1 MKLRMICR
9 TGESLSN
16 RFGRAA
22 RWSGPCAVRLAVTGL
37 LIVCSLAP
45 STGQAQRVVDLQMG
59 GWAVAGPNPTL
70 YSAALGRRLLGP
82 LGYTLRGLAL
92 VDPDSSERS
101 LYGLGPEISLFRG
114 ARTLAPYVTA
124 GAALA
129 IQPAGSP
136 NLAGLWN
143 AGLGLEWNPL
153 TWLGLAAE
161 VNYLAEDRDLR
172 GFWRLTGDDRR
183 GWAYGARVAFR
194 WGGRVADAGGDA
206 IPSFTPPSP
215 PRGET
220 GPGEPG
226 AVISGG
232 DAGMLTQR
240 IVDTALS
247 AMGEPYRWGGT
258 NADEGF
264 DCSGLVWYAYTSQ
277 GVSLPRTSRDQA
289 RAGRPVER
297 NVAALASGDILTFA
311 ESGDAVSHVGLYIGD
326 GRFIHSTNS
335 GGVRVGRLSTGGDA
349 DDRWWRERWV
359 GARRV
364 LP

>member
-1 MKLRMICR
+1 MISR

-16 RFGRAA
+16 RFGGTA
-22 RWSGPCAVRLAVTGL
+22 RERGPGAVWVAVPVL
-37 LIVCSLAP
+37 LIVCCLPP
-45 STGQAQRVVDLQMG
+45 STAQAQRVVDLQIG
-59 GWAVAGPNPTL
+59 GWAVAGPNPNL
-70 YSAALGRRLLGP
+70 YSAALGRRLVGP

-92 VDPDSSERS
+92 VHPDSSERS

-129 IQPAGSP
+129 IQPAGTP
-136 NLAGLWN
+136 NVAAVWN

-161 VNYLAEDRDLR
+161 VNYLAEDSDLR

-183 GWAYGARVAFR
+183 GWTYGVRVAFR
-194 WGGRVADAGGDA
+194 WGGRVAGAGGDA
-206 IPSFTPPSP
+206 IPIFTPPNPSP
-215 PRGET
+215 GGTGRGESGT
-220 GPGEPG
+220 E
-226 AVISGG
+226 ISGG
-232 DAGMLTQR
+232 DAGMLAQR

-289 RAGRPVER
+289 RAGRPVEPE
-297 NVAALASGDILTFA
+297 VAALAAGDVLTFA

-335 GGVRVGRLSTGGDA
+335 GGVRVGRLSAGGDA
-349 DDRWWRERWV
+349 DDRWWRDRWV
-359 GARRV
+359 GARRII
-364 LP
+364 P